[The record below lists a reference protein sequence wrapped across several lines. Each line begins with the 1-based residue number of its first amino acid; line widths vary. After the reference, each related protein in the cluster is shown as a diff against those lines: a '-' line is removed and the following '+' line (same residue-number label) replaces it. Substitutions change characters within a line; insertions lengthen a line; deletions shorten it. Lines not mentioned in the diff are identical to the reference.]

1 MNFGFYYFDTYYLV
15 LVMPAILFALYAQSK
30 VKSTFNKYLRV
41 RSYSGLTGEQVAR
54 EILNRNRLHDVKIEH
69 IRGSLT
75 DHYDP
80 RGRVLRLSDS
90 VYNGSSIASIGV
102 AAHEVGHAIQHANS
116 YSALVFRNSL
126 VPIVNFSSKF
136 IWFLILFGFIFSNGL
151 LIDLGIIFY
160 FGVVLFHIITLPV
173 EFNASKR
180 AMIQLENGILRTD
193 EIGPT
198 KRVLDAA
205 ALTYVASTLV
215 AVAQLVRLIMLRNR
229 RD

>member
-1 MNFGFYYFDTYYLV
+1 MNFGFYYFDPYYLV

-54 EILNRNRLHDVKIEH
+54 KILNRNGLHDVKIEH

-80 RGRVLRLSDS
+80 RGRVLRLSDP
-90 VYNGSSIASIGV
+90 VFNGSSVASIGV

-136 IWFLILFGFIFSNGL
+136 IWFLILFGFIFGSGI

-173 EFNASKR
+173 EFNASKS
-180 AMIQLENGILRTD
+180 AMIQLENGILGTD
-193 EIGPT
+193 ELGPT

-205 ALTYVASTLV
+205 ALTYIASTLV
-215 AVAQLVRLIMLRNR
+215 AIAQLVRLIMLRNR